1 MKLCDYK
8 NFGHYDSKI
17 RHANL
22 KITEKRIIESFE
34 FDLLTY
40 GDGISYIDN
49 DSHPL
54 SDGLLIF
61 RKPGQVSNSLLGFKS
76 FYVYLDFDKNSEYY
90 DMLLN
95 FPNYYAFIDKRK
107 YFNLFSHLISLFSKY
122 GTDKENDLIN
132 AEILKLLY
140 YMNEDKEFNASVS
153 KNRDKSMDKIRLA
166 LDFMDENY
174 CEKILLK
181 DIADA
186 INYSPYYFQRKFTEI
201 MKISPNDYVN
211 NLRIDQAK
219 KLLINSNMSVAEI
232 SYACGF
238 PSQSYFCFLF
248 KKQLQ
253 VTPSDFRKSV
263 SNSYLI

>member
-1 MKLCDYK
+1 
-8 NFGHYDSKI
+8 
-17 RHANL
+17 
-22 KITEKRIIESFE
+22 
-34 FDLLTY
+34 
-40 GDGISYIDN
+40 
-49 DSHPL
+49 
-54 SDGLLIF
+54 
-61 RKPGQVSNSLLGFKS
+61 
-76 FYVYLDFDKNSEYY
+76 
-90 DMLLN
+90 
-95 FPNYYAFIDKRK
+95 
-107 YFNLFSHLISLFSKY
+107 
-122 GTDKENDLIN
+122 
-132 AEILKLLY
+132 
-140 YMNEDKEFNASVS
+140 MNEDKEFNASVS